1 MITLP
6 LLEKKQRKHQFH
18 MKTVHA
24 IECIVID
31 FRQYMTVHVGYI
43 SPG

>member
-1 MITLP
+1 
-6 LLEKKQRKHQFH
+6 
-18 MKTVHA
+18 MKTLHA

-43 SPG
+43 SPSPG

>member
-1 MITLP
+1 
-6 LLEKKQRKHQFH
+6 
-18 MKTVHA
+18 MKTVPVHA